1 MLGLPKATETNRQL
15 PKTLVY
21 KQFGLTA
28 QQRDHFDADISRMAI
43 VNVVSPDT
51 VPALAVG
58 ESVKSF
64 YVLAVLLKRKDY
76 DAKNIAMLA
85 KLIPQYLLFA
95 LQYEDEIQLAIFQE
109 KLFVSPWHNTSTIP
123 DLSLNGLN
131 LDRVWDNIVTTVGSF
146 SIQGENTLKEQIKQD
161 EAKAKLCRQIELL
174 EKRCRQEKQP
184 RRKAELFEE
193 LKRLKQVYNGKV

>member
-1 MLGLPKATETNRQL
+1 MLGLPKATETNRPL

-28 QQRDHFDADISRMAI
+28 LQRDRFDTDISRIAI
-43 VNVVSPDT
+43 VNVVSPDV
-51 VPALAVG
+51 VPALAAG

-64 YVLAVLLKRKDY
+64 YVLAASLKRKDY

-85 KLIPQYLLFA
+85 KLIPQHLLFA
-95 LQYEDEIQLAIFQE
+95 LQYENEMQLSIFQE
-109 KLFVSPWHNTSTIP
+109 KLFVSPWHNTANLP
-123 DLSLNGLN
+123 VLSLNGLN
-131 LDRVWDNIVTTVGSF
+131 LDRVWENIVTTVGSF
-146 SIQGENTLKEQIKQD
+146 FIQGENTLKEQIQQN
-161 EAKAKLCRQIELL
+161 EAQAKLYKQIELL

-193 LKRLKQVYNGKV
+193 LKRLKTKI

>member
-109 KLFVSPWHNTSTIP
+109 KLFVSPWHNTANLP
-123 DLSLNGLN
+123 VFSLNGLN
-131 LDRVWDNIVTTVGSF
+131 LDRAWENIVTTIGSF

-161 EAKAKLCRQIELL
+161 EERAKLQRQIEML
-174 EKRCRQEKQP
+174 ERRCRQEKQP

-193 LKRLKQVYNGKV
+193 LKKLKSLTK

>member
-1 MLGLPKATETNRQL
+1 MLGLPKATEANRQL
-15 PKTLVY
+15 TKTLVY
-21 KQFGLTA
+21 KQFTLTV
-28 QQRDHFDADISRMAI
+28 QQRDRFDTDISRMAI

-51 VPALAVG
+51 VPALAAG

-76 DAKNIAMLA
+76 DEKNIAMLA
-85 KLIPQYLLFA
+85 KLIPQHLLFV
-95 LQYEDEIQLAIFQE
+95 LQYENEMQLAIFQE
-109 KLFVSPWHNTSTIP
+109 NLFVSPWHNTANLP
-123 DLSLNGLN
+123 ALSLNGLN

-161 EAKAKLCRQIELL
+161 EAQAKLQRQIELL

-184 RRKAELFEE
+184 RRKAELFED
-193 LKRLKQVYNGKV
+193 LKLLKLRYNGKV

>member
-28 QQRDHFDADISRMAI
+28 QQRDRFDTDISRMTI

-51 VPALAVG
+51 VPVLAVG

-64 YVLAVLLKRKDY
+64 YLLAVLLKRKDY
-76 DAKNIAMLA
+76 DAKNIAILA
-85 KLIPQYLLFA
+85 KLIPQHLLFV
-95 LQYEDEIQLAIFQE
+95 LQYGDEMQLAIFQE
-109 KLFVSPWHNTSTIP
+109 KLFVSPWHNTANLP
-123 DLSLNGLN
+123 ALSLNGLN

-146 SIQGENTLKEQIKQD
+146 SIQGENTLKEQIQQN
-161 EAKAKLCRQIELL
+161 EAQAKLCKQIELL

-184 RRKAELFEE
+184 RRKAELFED
-193 LKRLKQVYNGKV
+193 LKLLKLRYNGKV

>member
-1 MLGLPKATETNRQL
+1 MLGLPKATETNKPL

-21 KQFGLTA
+21 KQFSLTA
-28 QQRDHFDADISRMAI
+28 QQRDRFDADISRMAI

-64 YVLAVLLKRKDY
+64 YVLAASLKRKDY
-76 DAKNIAMLA
+76 DAKNIALLA
-85 KLIPQYLLFA
+85 KLIPQHLLFA
-95 LQYEDEIQLAIFQE
+95 LQYEDKIQLAIFQE
-109 KLFVSPWHNTSTIP
+109 KLFVSPWHNTSNLP
-123 DLSLNGLN
+123 VLSLNGLN

-161 EAKAKLCRQIELL
+161 EKRTKLLKRIEML

-184 RRKAELFEE
+184 RRKVELFEE
-193 LKRLKQVYNGKV
+193 LKQLKNSLQ

>member
-1 MLGLPKATETNRQL
+1 MLGLPKSTEINRQL

-28 QQRDHFDADISRMAI
+28 LQCDRFDADISRMAI
-43 VNVVSPDT
+43 VNVVSPET
-51 VPALAVG
+51 VPALAAG

-64 YVLAVLLKRKDY
+64 YVLAVLLKHKDY

-85 KLIPQYLLFA
+85 RLIPQHLLFV
-95 LQYEDEIQLAIFQE
+95 LQYENEMQLAIFQE
-109 KLFVSPWHNTSTIP
+109 KLFVSPWHDTSTIP
-123 DLSLNGLN
+123 ALSLNGLN

-146 SIQGENTLKEQIKQD
+146 SIQGENTLKEQIQQD
-161 EAKAKLCRQIELL
+161 EAQAKLCKQIELL

-193 LKRLKQVYNGKV
+193 LRKLKTKNIS

>member
-1 MLGLPKATETNRQL
+1 M
-15 PKTLVY
+15 
-21 KQFGLTA
+21 TA
-28 QQRDHFDADISRMAI
+28 QQRDRFDADISRMAI

-64 YVLAVLLKRKDY
+64 YVLAASLKRKDY
-76 DAKNIAMLA
+76 DAKNIALLA
-85 KLIPQYLLFA
+85 KLIPQHLLFA
-95 LQYEDEIQLAIFQE
+95 LQYEDKIQLAIFQE
-109 KLFVSPWHNTSTIP
+109 KLFVSPWHNTSNLP
-123 DLSLNGLN
+123 VLSLNGLN

-161 EAKAKLCRQIELL
+161 EKRTKLLKRIEML

-184 RRKAELFEE
+184 RRKVELFEE
-193 LKRLKQVYNGKV
+193 LKQLKNSLQ

>member
-1 MLGLPKATETNRQL
+1 MLGLPKATETNKPL

-21 KQFGLTA
+21 KQFSLTA
-28 QQRDHFDADISRMAI
+28 QQRDRFDADISRMAI

-64 YVLAVLLKRKDY
+64 YVLAASLKRKDY
-76 DAKNIAMLA
+76 DAKNIALLA
-85 KLIPQYLLFA
+85 KLIPQHLLFT
-95 LQYEDEIQLAIFQE
+95 LQYEDKIQLAIFQE
-109 KLFVSPWHNTSTIP
+109 KLFVSPWHNTSNLP
-123 DLSLNGLN
+123 VLSLNGLN

-161 EAKAKLCRQIELL
+161 EKRTKLLKRIEML

-184 RRKAELFEE
+184 RRKVELFEE
-193 LKRLKQVYNGKV
+193 LKQLKNSLQ

>member
-21 KQFGLTA
+21 KQFALTA
-28 QQRDHFDADISRMAI
+28 QQRDRFDADISRMAI

-51 VPALAVG
+51 VPALAAG

-64 YVLAVLLKRKDY
+64 YVLAVSLKHMDY

-85 KLIPQYLLFA
+85 KLIPQHLLFT
-95 LQYEDEIQLAIFQE
+95 LQYEDEMQLAIFQE
-109 KLFVSPWHNTSTIP
+109 KLFVSPWHNTANLP
-123 DLSLNGLN
+123 VFSLNGLN
-131 LDRVWDNIVTTVGSF
+131 LDRAWENIVTTIGSF

-161 EAKAKLCRQIELL
+161 EERAKLQRQIEML
-174 EKRCRQEKQP
+174 ERRCRQEKQP

-193 LKRLKQVYNGKV
+193 LKKLKSLTK

>member
-1 MLGLPKATETNRQL
+1 MLGLPKATETNRPL

-28 QQRDHFDADISRMAI
+28 LQRDRFDTDISRIAI
-43 VNVVSPDT
+43 VNVVSPDV
-51 VPALAVG
+51 VPALAAG

-64 YVLAVLLKRKDY
+64 YVLAVSLKQKDY
-76 DAKNIAMLA
+76 DAKNISMLA
-85 KLIPQYLLFA
+85 KLIPQHLLFA

-109 KLFVSPWHNTSTIP
+109 KLFVSPWHNTTNLP
-123 DLSLNGLN
+123 ALPLNGLN
-131 LDRVWDNIVTTVGSF
+131 LDRVWENIVTTVGGF
-146 SIQGENTLKEQIKQD
+146 SIQGENTLKEQIQQD
-161 EAKAKLCRQIELL
+161 EAQAKLCKQIELL

-193 LKRLKQVYNGKV
+193 LKLLKRKIQ